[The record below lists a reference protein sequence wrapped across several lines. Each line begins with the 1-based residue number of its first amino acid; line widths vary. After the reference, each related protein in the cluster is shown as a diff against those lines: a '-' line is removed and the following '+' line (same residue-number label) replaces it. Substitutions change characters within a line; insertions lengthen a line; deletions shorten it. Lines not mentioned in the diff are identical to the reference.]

1 VHSQRLRARQATRI
15 DSDSKANRW
24 ERLQTQEKQNV
35 PHQKHLGAI
44 PKFDYRHR
52 IGQIGVSHQ
61 FTSSLVQPPLILWT
75 YLQKSCHRLPFTSHR
90 FTAEEPDTH
99 RSSYHLSSI
108 TWPPPEPLPGR
119 ILPCSVTRRQHLPT
133 SPCRAPAHLKQ
144 PVGTPEKTAK
154 LSNVQAKD
162 VCGCNNVSS

>member
-15 DSDSKANRW
+15 DSDSRANRW

-99 RSSYHLSSI
+99 RSSYLGTTRAALLGRRRSLYPAGFCPAALPAGS
-108 TWPPPEPLPGR
+108 TSRLCPAARPP
-119 ILPCSVTRRQHLPT
+119 T
-133 SPCRAPAHLKQ
+133 
-144 PVGTPEKTAK
+144 
-154 LSNVQAKD
+154 
-162 VCGCNNVSS
+162 